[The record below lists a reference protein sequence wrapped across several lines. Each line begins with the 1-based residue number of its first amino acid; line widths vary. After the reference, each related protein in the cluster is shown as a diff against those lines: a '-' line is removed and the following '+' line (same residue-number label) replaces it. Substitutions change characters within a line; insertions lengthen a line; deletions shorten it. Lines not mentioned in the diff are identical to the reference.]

1 MINNLIS
8 GVNPLGNDTATGGA
22 IALLSILM
30 VFVILLCIVLI
41 TEGISKII
49 EVVEKKTIPAMSEEV
64 TQTVSSPVVSS
75 ASRLDLNDEDATVAA
90 LIASIE
96 YRNEVKKNVRVVSIR
111 EVK

>member
-8 GVNPLGNDTATGGA
+8 GINPLGNDASTGGA

-30 VFVILLCIVLI
+30 VFVILLCIILI
-41 TEGISKII
+41 TEVISKII
-49 EVVEKKTIPAMSEEV
+49 EAIEKKTIPAMKEEV
-64 TQTVSSPVVSS
+64 VNEPAPVV
-75 ASRLDLNDEDATVAA
+75 AGSRLDLNDEDATVAA